1 MSPSKRSRIKL
12 VLTICFALIA
22 MTLFACEDGTGNSVY
37 QEPASSQG
45 QVSPPDIHRDEVTYP
60 DDKTD
65 VIPVPHGD
73 EVTYPDDK
81 TDEIPLPPE
90 DTDAGE
96 SPPSPWQPASDD
108 DQLIRGEAF
117 VNESQILVLES
128 FPPQFMLLIG
138 GALPTPCHELRVE
151 ISDPDEQNRI
161 YIEVYSVSEPAE
173 ICVQVLEPF
182 DESVPLK
189 GFPSG
194 EYSVWVNGE
203 EVGEIN
209 PP

>member
-1 MSPSKRSRIKL
+1 
-12 VLTICFALIA
+12 
-22 MTLFACEDGTGNSVY
+22 
-37 QEPASSQG
+37 
-45 QVSPPDIHRDEVTYP
+45 
-60 DDKTD
+60 
-65 VIPVPHGD
+65 
-73 EVTYPDDK
+73 
-81 TDEIPLPPE
+81 
-90 DTDAGE
+90 
-96 SPPSPWQPASDD
+96 
-108 DQLIRGEAF
+108 
-117 VNESQILVLES
+117 
-128 FPPQFMLLIG
+128 MLNVA

-161 YIEVYSVSEPAE
+161 YIEVYSVSEPDK

-182 DESVPLK
+182 DESIPLE

>member
-12 VLTICFALIA
+12 ILTFCFAVIA
-22 MTLFACEDGTGNSVY
+22 MALFACEDGTGDSEYPGPV
-37 QEPASSQG
+37 SSQG
-45 QVSPPDIHRDEVTYP
+45 PVSSPDLRGE
-60 DDKTD
+60 
-65 VIPVPHGD
+65 

-81 TDEIPLPPE
+81 TDEIPLPHG
-90 DTDAGE
+90 DTDSQE
-96 SPPSPWQPASDD
+96 SPPSSWQPAPGD

-117 VNESQILVLES
+117 INQSQILVLES
-128 FPPQFMLLIG
+128 FPPQFEHLIE

-161 YIEVYSVSEPAE
+161 YVEVYSLSEPGE

-203 EVGEIN
+203 EVGEIY
-209 PP
+209 PYP

>member
-12 VLTICFALIA
+12 VVTFCFALIA
-22 MTLFACEDGTGNSVY
+22 MTLFACEGGTGDSVY
-37 QEPASSQG
+37 PGPVSSQG
-45 QVSPPDIHRDEVTYP
+45 SVSSPDIHRDEVTYP

-65 VIPVPHGD
+65 
-73 EVTYPDDK
+73 
-81 TDEIPLPPE
+81 EIPLPHG

-96 SPPSPWQPASDD
+96 SPPSPWQPASGDD
-108 DQLIRGEAF
+108 KLIRGEAF
-117 VNESQILVLES
+117 VNESSILVLES
-128 FPPQFMLLIG
+128 FPPQFMLSIE

-151 ISDPDEQNRI
+151 ILDPDEQDRI
-161 YIEVYSVSEPAE
+161 YVEVYSLSEPGE
-173 ICVQVLEPF
+173 ICVQVLEAF

-209 PP
+209 P

>member
-12 VLTICFALIA
+12 VLTICFAVIA
-22 MTLFACEDGTGNSVY
+22 MALFACEGGTGESDYPGPV
-37 QEPASSQG
+37 SS
-45 QVSPPDIHRDEVTYP
+45 PDLP
-60 DDKTD
+60 
-65 VIPVPHGD
+65 GD

-81 TDEIPLPPE
+81 TDEIPLPHG
-90 DTDAGE
+90 DTDAQE
-96 SPPSPWQPASDD
+96 SPPSPWQPASGDD
-108 DQLIRGEAF
+108 KLIRGEAYITQ
-117 VNESQILVLES
+117 SQILVLES
-128 FPPQFMLLIG
+128 FPPQFMLNIE

-161 YIEVYSVSEPAE
+161 DVEVYSLSKPDE
-173 ICVQVLEPF
+173 ICVQVLESF
-182 DESVPLK
+182 EESVPLK

-209 PP
+209 PYP

>member
-1 MSPSKRSRIKL
+1 
-12 VLTICFALIA
+12 LTFCFALIA
-22 MTLFACEDGTGNSVY
+22 MALFACEDGTGDSPYPGPV
-37 QEPASSQG
+37 SS
-45 QVSPPDIHRDEVTYP
+45 
-60 DDKTD
+60 
-65 VIPVPHGD
+65 PVDHGD

-81 TDEIPLPPE
+81 TDEIPLPHGGEVTYPDDKIDEIPLPPE

-96 SPPSPWQPASDD
+96 SPPSPWQPASGDD
-108 DQLIRGEAF
+108 KLIRGEAY

-128 FPPQFMLLIG
+128 FPPQFMLNIA
-138 GALPTPCHELRVE
+138 GALPTPCNELRVE

-161 YIEVYSVSEPAE
+161 YVEVYSVSEPDE

-182 DESVPLK
+182 DESIPLV

>member
-12 VLTICFALIA
+12 VLTFCFAVIA
-22 MTLFACEDGTGNSVY
+22 MALFACEDGKGISEY
-37 QEPASSQG
+37 PEPASS
-45 QVSPPDIHRDEVTYP
+45 PDLS
-60 DDKTD
+60 
-65 VIPVPHGD
+65 GD

-81 TDEIPLPPE
+81 TDEISLPHG
-90 DTDAGE
+90 DTDAGD
-96 SPPSPWQPASDD
+96 SPPSPWQPASGDD
-108 DQLIRGEAF
+108 KLIRGEAF
-117 VNESQILVLES
+117 INQNQILVLES
-128 FPPQFMLLIG
+128 FPPQFMLTIE

-151 ISDPDEQNRI
+151 ILDPDKQDRI
-161 YIEVYSVSEPAE
+161 YVEVFSLSEPDE
-173 ICVQVLEPF
+173 ICVQVLESF

>member
-1 MSPSKRSRIKL
+1 MSPSKRSRTKL

-22 MTLFACEDGTGNSVY
+22 MALFACEDGTGDSAYPGPV
-37 QEPASSQG
+37 SSPNTN
-45 QVSPPDIHRDEVTYP
+45 V
-60 DDKTD
+60 
-65 VIPVPHGD
+65 D

-81 TDEIPLPPE
+81 TDEIPLPHGGEVTYPDDKTDE
-90 DTDAGE
+90 IPLPQGDTDAQE
-96 SPPSPWQPASDD
+96 SPPSPWQPTSGDD
-108 DQLIRGEAF
+108 KLIRGEAF
-117 VNESQILVLES
+117 VNQSQILVLES
-128 FPPQFMLLIG
+128 FPPQFMLNVA

-161 YIEVYSVSEPAE
+161 YIEVYSVSEPDE
-173 ICVQVLEPF
+173 ICVQVLESF
-182 DESVPLK
+182 DESVPLE